1 MKKKEGGKNSFK
13 VFQDLKELLGID
25 NPETNEI
32 DDMEGLEELDDT
44 GIIEVNSNGK
54 EQEVTAP
61 KDSTPLNLGGYGKTS
76 SSLEAE

>member
-32 DDMEGLEELDDT
+32 W
-44 GIIEVNSNGK
+44 
-54 EQEVTAP
+54 
-61 KDSTPLNLGGYGKTS
+61 KD
-76 SSLEAE
+76 

>member
-32 DDMEGLEELDDT
+32 DDMEGLEGLDDT

-54 EQEVTAP
+54 EQEVPTP
-61 KDSTPLNLGGYGKTS
+61 KDNTQS
-76 SSLEAE
+76 SSQGR

>member
-32 DDMEGLEELDDT
+32 DDMEGLEGLDDT

-54 EQEVTAP
+54 EQEVPTP
-61 KDSTPLNLGGYGKTS
+61 KDNTPLN
-76 SSLEAE
+76 SSLEA

>member
-32 DDMEGLEELDDT
+32 DDMEGLEGLDET

-54 EQEVTAP
+54 EVETSTP
-61 KDSTPLNLGGYGKTS
+61 KESTPLNLDPDNFANFNVS
-76 SSLEAE
+76 